1 MTEITKIEAAVQPLL
16 DQEAVDLVDVECV
29 HEGGRRVL
37 RFFLDKPG
45 GFKLDDCAYFSDR
58 IGALLDTVDLVN
70 EHYVLEVSSP
80 GVNRILKKERDFL
93 RFAGHRA
100 KVRLKT
106 PENGQRNFRGCLK
119 PMEAGLVVL
128 DSDGSL
134 VRFPLDRI
142 DEARLDPEIDI

>member
-1 MTEITKIEAAVQPLL
+1 MLWPRII
-16 DQEAVDLVDVECV
+16 
-29 HEGGRRVL
+29 
-37 RFFLDKPG
+37 LDKPG

>member
-16 DQEAVDLVDVECV
+16 DQEAVDLVDVEYV